1 MAFTETRRRWAVEGN
16 RRVVTIS
23 GTVNIAG
30 DTVATGLKVCEHVG
44 VLSGGAHAIG
54 ATVSG
59 GTITFANTTGA
70 VLVRAEGF

>member
-1 MAFTETRRRWAVEGN
+1 MAFTETRRRTAVEGN

-23 GTVNIAG
+23 GTVNAA
-30 DTVATGLKVCEHVG
+30 DTLVTGLKICEHVS
-44 VLSGGAHAIG
+44 VLSGGNHAIG

-59 GTITFANTTGA
+59 GTITFAGSTGA

>member
-1 MAFTETRRRWAVEGN
+1 MAFTETRRRSAVEGN
-16 RRVVTIS
+16 RRVVTIA
-23 GTVNIAG
+23 GTVNVST
-30 DTVATGLKVCEHVG
+30 DTLVTGLKLCEHVS